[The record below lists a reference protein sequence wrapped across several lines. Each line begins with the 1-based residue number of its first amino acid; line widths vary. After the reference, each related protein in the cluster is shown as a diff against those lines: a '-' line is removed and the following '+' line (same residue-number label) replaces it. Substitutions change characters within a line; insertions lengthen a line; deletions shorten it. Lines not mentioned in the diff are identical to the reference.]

1 MVSIDEI
8 LLKVEQDSV
17 FYKHGNGG
25 MTISGGEPLLQENT
39 VLLLQRAKER
49 RINTAI
55 ETCGY
60 VLQERL
66 LLAAR
71 YLDTIYMDIKSVNDK
86 KHKEF
91 TGVSAELIRDN
102 FRALCIDFPEKPI
115 TARTPVIPGFND
127 SEEEL
132 RGIEEF
138 VGQFP
143 GVKWQRLPYH
153 RFGVGKYEKLG
164 RQYLLED

>member
-1 MVSIDEI
+1 MSIDEI